1 MVTAAN
7 VSQLPLM
14 RRRTRRPSHTWHVRH
29 RPYTIQPVAFAPVLA
44 GETLKNLLFQCRAVS
59 DPIRNPLIGWWLEH
73 YWFYCSLES
82 VGNEDFLWDPTL
94 AGGWMSTKAATALEL
109 YQVGSSAVDAAE
121 GPQEDFLG
129 RIYDRICEEYFR
141 NENETP
147 AQYRDGRLCLAMLT
161 GSNLFDSVDTATKW
175 TASDV
180 ALTVGTDDQITARE
194 LETLR
199 MQYEIMRDKT
209 LTPMSYE
216 DYLRAQGVNVPMSQ
230 QAKYDKPEL
239 IRFTREW
246 TYPTNTV
253 NPADGTPSSAVSWA
267 VAERADK
274 DRYFKQPGFIM
285 GVTLARPKVYLK
297 RQKGTMSGFLNT
309 AYKWLPRQ
317 VMPNVEAALHKVTI
331 ANPILENTEDVIFDF
346 RDLFEHGEQFLNLDP
361 STAAATYGFN
371 QMDTQ
376 DKWGMGRYPVTGDIN
391 NLFTTVTRNNI
402 RQDGVVDLQIAT
414 QLPRDPT
421 PGNDAMTNT

>member
-7 VSQLPLM
+7 VAQLPLM

-29 RPYTIQPVAFAPVLA
+29 RPYVIQPVAFAPVLA
-44 GETLKNLLFQCRAVS
+44 GETLKNLLFQCRAVA
-59 DPIRNPLIGWWLEH
+59 DPIKNPLIGWWLEH
-73 YWFYCSLES
+73 YWFYTSLES
-82 VGNEDFLWDPTL
+82 VGNEDFLWDP
-94 AGGWMSTKAATALEL
+94 AVANGFNATKTTTALEL
-109 YQVGSSAVDAAE
+109 YQVGSSASDSIE

-129 RIYDRICEEYFR
+129 VIYNRIVDEYFR
-141 NENETP
+141 NENETN
-147 AQYRDGRLCLAMLT
+147 ASYRDGRLCLAQIP
-161 GSNLFDSVDTATKW
+161 GNNLFDSLDTVTKY
-175 TASDV
+175 TSADV
-180 ALTVGTDDQITARE
+180 SLTVGADDVITASE
-194 LETLR
+194 LERLQ

-216 DYLRAQGVNVPMSQ
+216 DYLRSQGVNVPMSQ

-253 NPADGTPSSAVSWA
+253 NPADGAPSSTVSWA

-285 GVTLARPKVYLK
+285 GVTVARPKVYLK
-297 RQKGTMSGFLNT
+297 KQLGTMSGYLNT

-317 VMPNVEAALHKVTI
+317 LMGDVEAALHKVSV
-331 ANPILENTEDVIFDF
+331 ANAIMSNTEEVVLDF
-346 RDLFEHGEQFLNLDP
+346 RDLFEHGEQFLNFDPATTP
-361 STAAATYGFN
+361 STYGYN
-371 QMDTQ
+371 AMDTVE
-376 DKWGMGRYPVTGDIN
+376 KYGYGRYPKTADIN
-391 NLFTTVTRNNI
+391 ELFVTTTRNNI

-414 QLPRDPT
+414 QLPRDPM
-421 PGNDAMTNT
+421 PGNDAASST